1 MPDST
6 TPNPASTIRSE
17 RDRYV
22 AFAFA
27 AADLLFE
34 VGGEGRIRYAAGA
47 LKSLTGHDAAE
58 LIGRPFVERL
68 DESDRALAK
77 VLLAS
82 LEDGGRLS
90 PILVKLAAPRPL
102 NVALGGCRPT
112 GPQESSQIT
121 ITVLPA
127 RLAVDERPGARDAK
141 TGLLAKDDFTKLAA
155 EKLRQSGDFR
165 LSLVEV
171 GGLEHL
177 REQADQELSQGFM
190 SAVGR
195 QLRAHSADG
204 DSAGQI
210 ADGRFGV
217 VHDGGFDAELFQ
229 RQINELARAA
239 DIDGVTVEANDIELS
254 AGELSETD
262 AARTLLYAINEF
274 STAKKGEFTL
284 ASLADGFRQL
294 VADTASRVRG
304 LRGAIDAKGFS
315 IVFQPIVSLDRREV
329 HHFEVLSRFAKGG
342 PAEMVNF
349 AEQVGV
355 VAEFDLAVCER
366 AINALYAQP
375 AGGKR
380 AVLAVNISGRSLESE
395 IFASELN
402 VLLRAHADIAP
413 HLMFEITE
421 SALITRMHEVQ
432 NLVARWRQRG
442 FRVCLDDFGAGSSS
456 FHYLNA
462 FPVDFV
468 KIDGKYVKNA
478 LDSPRDRAFLKAMA
492 QLCHDLDTATIA
504 EMIET
509 EPQAALMTELGVGF
523 GQGYLFG
530 KPAPQMSAAPRLT
543 QLSTTMSAKS
553 AAAAAIIPQARRAA
567 FAGQPGAL
575 VNWR

>member
-58 LIGRPFVERL
+58 LIGRPFVELL

-90 PILVKLAAPRPL
+90 PILVKLVAPRPL

-274 STAKKGEFTL
+274 STAKKGDFTL

-492 QLCHDLDTATIA
+492 RLCQDLDTATIA

-509 EPQAALMTELGVGF
+509 EAQASLMTELGVGF

-543 QLSTTMSAKS
+543 QLSTTMSAK